1 MVELYWESHLGIALD
16 GVGDGSE
23 DDHDDGELHPRIG
36 SRVAGKMQSLVK
48 MESLLNLEWRS
59 LSDLAVTMND
69 SEKVKITSL

>member
-36 SRVAGKMQSLVK
+36 SRAQVRCSLWSNGITLELG
-48 MESLLNLEWRS
+48 MEVLN
-59 LSDLAVTMND
+59 
-69 SEKVKITSL
+69 